1 MYKTSLWHFM
11 RIALLTVTLSAT
23 TLSGPTQA
31 ASWFDDPPSMSN
43 DQERPPRPPKEGGFE
58 KDDADGDGQVTR
70 KEFSGPS
77 DLFERMDRDG
87 DGVISREETKPPQ
100 GKGQRPPR

>member
-1 MYKTSLWHFM
+1 MYKNSLWRFM

-23 TLSGPTQA
+23 ALSGPTLA
-31 ASWFDDPPSMSN
+31 ASWSDDTPSMSN
-43 DQERPPRPPKEGGFE
+43 GQERPPGPPKGGGFE
-58 KDDADGDGQVTR
+58 KDDADGDGEVTR

-77 DLFERMDRDG
+77 GLFEHMDRDG
-87 DGVISREETKPPQ
+87 DGVISREEAKPPQ